1 MNATK
6 AFTDK
11 ELRDI
16 ESAVADAESRTSG
29 ELVCA
34 VATES
39 GRYDRAESIIGLIT
53 ALVLVVMTAL
63 WIGFHAETW
72 RNDWVCSASFTS
84 SVAARRAISIG
95 AAGSLGMLAS
105 TTLWLGWRRTG
116 HRIVGSLFWLAVV
129 ASWLV
134 CGAML
139 MTGSIDTCTGT
150 AL

>member
-1 MNATK
+1 MSISVIDPEPAEVPP
-6 AFTDK
+6 FQ
-11 ELRDI
+11 RRP
-16 ESAVADAESRTSG
+16 VADVLLEPSTIF
-29 ELVCA
+29 
-34 VATES
+34 VA
-39 GRYDRAESIIGLIT
+39 GAIT